1 MKSKPKSKSKSRRS
15 ENMNK
20 LLYMLI
26 NSLLF
31 IFAFVI
37 IYKFWL
43 INLSN
48 DWVFYYYIIPFN
60 KKLTLIF
67 LVNFGL
73 GIIISMIV
81 RLVIGFWDNKLH
93 TMNFIFRS
101 LIQSAIYSLLIWVGV
116 IAYFFDTLDL
126 IDLIIAL
133 LLLKFLVFLMA
144 DFFSDKLSFGG

>member
-1 MKSKPKSKSKSRRS
+1 MKTQKPKITNKRS
-15 ENMNK
+15 EGTTK
-20 LLYMLI
+20 FLYMVI
-26 NSLLF
+26 NSLMF

-43 INLSN
+43 IDLSN

-73 GIIISMIV
+73 GILISIIV
-81 RLVIGFWDNKLH
+81 RLVLGYWDNKMH
-93 TMNFIFRS
+93 AMNFIIRS

-116 IAYFFDTLDL
+116 IAYFFDTMTL
-126 IDLIIAL
+126 IDLILAL
-133 LLLKFLVFLMA
+133 LILKLLVFLLA